1 VELPQPPP
9 DVSVNLLDTFG
20 VKLGESEEGVRVVDV
35 RKNSR
40 AARALLQEGDIIVR
54 LNGRQMN
61 RLSDVEESLAKTE
74 ADKPLI
80 LEVERRGELL
90 TLTAQ

>member
-1 VELPQPPP
+1 M
-9 DVSVNLLDTFG
+9 NLLDTFG